1 MYKLFLI
8 EKNHVFLTYF
18 SDLTLRNQGNQK
30 KARKLENSETYVWI
44 SHPLNLPEEE
54 AQIAYSV
61 HRDHADLDCVVPHA
75 AVEHLDRHQVMP
87 ALAEVQGMDR
97 EGLEGKGLFRKDQ
110 ETYILKEL
118 LSIKIS
124 VNHYGKKIIWYP

>member
-44 SHPLNLPEEE
+44 SGNLLREE
-54 AQIAYSV
+54 V
-61 HRDHADLDCVVPHA
+61 WKPKPVT
-75 AVEHLDRHQVMP
+75 
-87 ALAEVQGMDR
+87 
-97 EGLEGKGLFRKDQ
+97 
-110 ETYILKEL
+110 ETM
-118 LSIKIS
+118 
-124 VNHYGKKIIWYP
+124 